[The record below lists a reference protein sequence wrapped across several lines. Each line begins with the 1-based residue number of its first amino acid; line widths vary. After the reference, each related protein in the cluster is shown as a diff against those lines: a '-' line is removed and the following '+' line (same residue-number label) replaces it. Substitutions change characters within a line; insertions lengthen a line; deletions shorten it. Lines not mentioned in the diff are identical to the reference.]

1 MLRWRRY
8 FADDVDADVG
18 VQKEYLSSHV
28 VYAADANDEIGVD
41 VTDDGRADFGAGGG
55 AEDPALF
62 HYHTSYP
69 PMTG

>member
-41 VTDDGRADFGAGGG
+41 VTDGRADFGAGGG

-62 HYHTSYP
+62 HYHTSYL